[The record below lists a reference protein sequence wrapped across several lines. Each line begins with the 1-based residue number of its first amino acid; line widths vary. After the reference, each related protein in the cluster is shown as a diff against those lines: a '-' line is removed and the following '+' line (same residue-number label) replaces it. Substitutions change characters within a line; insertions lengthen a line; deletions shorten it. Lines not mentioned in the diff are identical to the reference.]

1 MFGSDL
7 RIANVSWFIHIIHH
21 YSLRSVKTCYKSAL
35 AFTEHLFLM
44 LEVPTLR

>member
-7 RIANVSWFIHIIHH
+7 RIANVSWFIHKIHH

-35 AFTEHLFLM
+35 AITEHLF
-44 LEVPTLR
+44 